1 MDDPESPYYEIDE
14 TGKKQKFLAQT
25 TNTIEAHWQK
35 YHTKLKDYDDEVQAI
50 MPELTKALD
59 NLIATSFAKWNWL
72 LDKDHKADIKE
83 WADKM
88 KTKILLH
95 RKKSLHQAFD

>member
-1 MDDPESPYYEIDE
+1 
-14 TGKKQKFLAQT
+14 
-25 TNTIEAHWQK
+25 
-35 YHTKLKDYDDEVQAI
+35 VQAI

-83 WADKM
+83 
-88 KTKILLH
+88 
-95 RKKSLHQAFD
+95 